1 MLGLTG
7 MNMWIGGI
15 DVEVWLIAGKAQDS
29 WGDKKRDEK
38 LFTIESCAVG
48 PRTTSL
54 NTNMSFREQ
63 MESGYVLYLD
73 ADTIAKLHE
82 DVEFRMTFPSGQQ
95 AAYGLD
101 GSLDGLLWDLNPL
114 SSFNLGNE
122 VNVKFLRRI
131 GKRQP

>member
-7 MNMWIGGI
+7 MNMWIGGV
-15 DVEVWLIAGKAQDS
+15 DVEVWQIAGKAQDS

-95 AAYGLD
+95 AAFD
-101 GSLDGLLWDLNPL
+101 VS
-114 SSFNLGNE
+114 
-122 VNVKFLRRI
+122 I
-131 GKRQP
+131 

>member
-15 DVEVWLIAGKAQDS
+15 DVEVWQIPGGAQDS
-29 WGDKKRDEK
+29 WGDKKRDEL
-38 LFTIESCAVG
+38 LFMIESCPFA

-63 MESGYVLYLD
+63 MESGYVLYIS
-73 ADTIAKLHE
+73 ADVLAKLTE
-82 DVEFRMTFPSGQQ
+82 NVEFRLTFPSGQR

-114 SSFNLGNE
+114 SSFDMGNE
-122 VNVKFLRRI
+122 LNVKFLRRI
-131 GKRQP
+131 GERDG